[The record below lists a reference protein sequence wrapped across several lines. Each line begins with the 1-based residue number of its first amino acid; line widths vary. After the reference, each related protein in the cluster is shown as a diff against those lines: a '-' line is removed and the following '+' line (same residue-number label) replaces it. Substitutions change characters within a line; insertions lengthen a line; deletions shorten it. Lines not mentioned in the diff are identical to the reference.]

1 VNAWLIAEREFRAY
15 VGTASFWA
23 AALLAPLLML
33 VMLLATRAPAENP
46 PPTPV
51 RILAADPSL
60 ASLASGALVDAA
72 AADGQR
78 IVILPRDQAGAG
90 SQVDVARGADG
101 AIEVRLTGS
110 FQLSAPASAVL
121 VRSLELGA
129 TQERVRGPP
138 TVARLVVTPARADST
153 GVLGR
158 IATVM
163 LLWLTL
169 TGSLGMLLQA
179 VVRERGNRSLESLL
193 AAASATDVVFGKL
206 LGVGAVSAL
215 VLVTWLGSAAALGSL
230 TPVGGGIVPAL
241 LRGIANPAS
250 LVRDGVIY
258 ALAFA
263 FYGFVTIAV
272 GARARDSASAQNLAR
287 PLFAVLLVV
296 FFLSLATS
304 LGAAR
309 GLAWLAFVAPFT
321 PFMLLLE
328 PIGQVMTLPAV
339 VAFALM
345 IGATALACLSAVSG
359 VTFDP
364 RFPSVVRRL
373 DATPAR

>member
-51 RILAADPSL
+51 RILATDPSL
-60 ASLASGALVDAA
+60 ARLASDALVDAA
-72 AADGQR
+72 AADDQR
-78 IVILPRDQAGAG
+78 IFILPRDQAGAG

-110 FQLSAPASAVL
+110 FHLSAPASAVL

-129 TQERVRGPP
+129 TQQRMRGPP
-138 TVARLVVTPARADST
+138 TVARLVVTPTRADPT
-153 GVLGR
+153 QVLGR

-206 LGVGAVSAL
+206 LGVG
-215 VLVTWLGSAAALGSL
+215 
-230 TPVGGGIVPAL
+230 
-241 LRGIANPAS
+241 
-250 LVRDGVIY
+250 
-258 ALAFA
+258 
-263 FYGFVTIAV
+263 
-272 GARARDSASAQNLAR
+272 R
-287 PLFAVLLVV
+287 P
-296 FFLSLATS
+296 
-304 LGAAR
+304 
-309 GLAWLAFVAPFT
+309 
-321 PFMLLLE
+321 
-328 PIGQVMTLPAV
+328 
-339 VAFALM
+339 
-345 IGATALACLSAVSG
+345 
-359 VTFDP
+359 
-364 RFPSVVRRL
+364 RRL
-373 DATPAR
+373 GR